1 MVEKDRVFDFLAR
14 LNTDLDEVR
23 GRILGRE
30 PLPNSREAF
39 AEVRRE
45 ESRRQV
51 MLGPKGNEPANPVE
65 TTAMTSRFQKRGE
78 RPICDHCHKP
88 GHVKA
93 KCWKLHGKPEDFQ
106 PSHRSARDKA
116 ASHATHVFTESA
128 ASEQPFFT
136 KENLEQMFNLW
147 NSHQSSSST
156 TPFSS
161 LAQKDLYISHECQN
175 QRY

>member
-1 MVEKDRVFDFLAR
+1 MVEKDRVFDFLAG
-14 LNTDLDEVR
+14 LNKELDEVR

-51 MLGPKGNEPANPVE
+51 MLGPRSNESAISPVE
-65 TTAMTSRFQKRGE
+65 TTAMTTRFQKKGD

-116 ASHATHVFTESA
+116 ASHASHSSNESA
-128 ASEQPFFT
+128 APTMSFEQPLFT
-136 KENLEQMFNLW
+136 KENLE
-147 NSHQSSSST
+147 
-156 TPFSS
+156 
-161 LAQKDLYISHECQN
+161 
-175 QRY
+175 